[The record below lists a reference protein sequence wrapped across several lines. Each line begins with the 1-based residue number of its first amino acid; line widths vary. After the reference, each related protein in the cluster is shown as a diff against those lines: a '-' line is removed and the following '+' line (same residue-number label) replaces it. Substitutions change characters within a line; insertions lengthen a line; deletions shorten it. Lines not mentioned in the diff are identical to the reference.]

1 LTLCRFDRSRRHI
14 GAFSFLKGPTS
25 FITVATQQAARA
37 AAAAAAVAVLRLEWR
52 RLRDAFGFLK
62 R

>member
-25 FITVATQQAARA
+25 FIAVATQQAARA
-37 AAAAAAVAVLRLEWR
+37 AAAAAVAVLRPEWR